1 MKSKA
6 LALGPLVGLTLAF
19 SASAA
24 DPAPADATPPPAA
37 AQAAAPAAPTMPAAV
52 PATTP
57 AAAPA
62 AALEAATP
70 AAAPAPAP
78 QAEAPAPEAPR
89 PHHRVTLGPVGRDEA
104 GREGRIHTVE
114 RGDTLWDISD
124 AYLGTPWVWPSL
136 WADNQEIHNP
146 DLIHPG
152 DRIWI
157 TSTQMRRVSD
167 AEAQRLMAGA
177 TDLPPAALAE
187 PSAPN
192 ETGGRSLDFS
202 AAESVGFV
210 TSEEVAAATSVVKV
224 PENRTLFSQPDVV
237 EIGIGTGEVRV
248 GDEFTVFDSREEIHD
263 PVTRKVIGSFVDNLG
278 WGEITA
284 VHKET
289 ASLTIRRSFGP
300 IVKGSHVVRR
310 EKPPTQIGLTATPMG
325 IDGRV
330 IHLTADRTWM
340 GRMDV
345 VYLDRGQDD
354 GLRPGNALEVYRPGQ
369 KMKDEVRGGKVQ
381 TADEH
386 VAELLVVAAKPTSAV
401 ALVMRSATEIE
412 RGDRFRTPVMQ

>member
-6 LALGPLVGLTLAF
+6 LAFGPLVGLTLAF
-19 SASAA
+19 SAPAA

-37 AQAAAPAAPTMPAAV
+37 AQAAAPAAPAV
-52 PATTP
+52 TP

-62 AALEAATP
+62 TAPE
-70 AAAPAPAP
+70 AAAPAAVPAP
-78 QAEAPAPEAPR
+78 PQQAAAPAPEAPR
-89 PHHRVTLGPVGRDEA
+89 PHHRVTLGPVGRDA
-104 GREGRIHTVE
+104 SGREGRIHTVV

-157 TSTQMRRVSD
+157 TSSEMRRVSD
-167 AEAQRLMAGA
+167 AEAQQLMEGA
-177 TDLPPAALAE
+177 SDLPPAALADA
-187 PSAPN
+187 SAAAPN
-192 ETGGRSLDFS
+192 ETGGKSVLFS

-210 TSEEVAAATSVVKV
+210 TSEEVAAATSIVKV
-224 PENRTLFSQPDVV
+224 PENRSLFSQPDVV
-237 EIGIGTGEVRV
+237 EIGIGAGEVRM
-248 GDEFTVFDSREEIHD
+248 GDEFTVFDAREEVHD

-278 WGEITA
+278 WGEVTA
-284 VHKET
+284 VHKQT
-289 ASLTIRRSFGP
+289 ASLTIRRAFGP
-300 IVKGSHVVRR
+300 IVKGSHVARR
-310 EKPPTQIGLTATPMG
+310 EKPPTEIGLAATPVG

-345 VYLDRGQDD
+345 VYLDRGRDD
-354 GLRPGNALEVYRPGQ
+354 GIRPGNALEVYRPGQ
-369 KMKDEVRGGKVQ
+369 KMKDEVRGGEVQ

-386 VAELLVVAAKPTSAV
+386 VGELLVVAAKPTSAV
-401 ALVMRSATEIE
+401 ALVMRSVAELE
-412 RGDRFRTPVMQ
+412 RGDRFRTPITQ